1 MIHKSHSKNEIV
13 KIIQACD
20 IDIPNPKKFRK
31 IDLSKLLNEKL
42 KQVDSIKPN
51 EELCIFN
58 LVDLKYY
65 LSNVNPKKRLSIK
78 EKNKVIMICK
88 KIKHLSRNAF
98 MVEVSD
104 YNNINEAIQ
113 DAKYICEYGD
123 IPSVRK
129 ALRDFNEYTF
139 LEEKFEPKLSEIVKR
154 ELEHK
159 QKLKN
164 VSVYKCVVKKGHFVI
179 KFD

>member
-1 MIHKSHSKNEIV
+1 
-13 KIIQACD
+13 
-20 IDIPNPKKFRK
+20 
-31 IDLSKLLNEKL
+31 
-42 KQVDSIKPN
+42 
-51 EELCIFN
+51 
-58 LVDLKYY
+58 
-65 LSNVNPKKRLSIK
+65 
-78 EKNKVIMICK
+78 MICK

-123 IPSVRK
+123 IPSCRK
-129 ALRDFNEYTF
+129 AIRDFNEYTF
-139 LEEKFEPKLSEIVKR
+139 LKEKFVPKLSEIVKR

-179 KFD
+179 SFN